1 MNDMEEIFDE
11 YCLFGNYMYAFS
23 TKHEKVTSFAWFIN
37 QYKTHFKTYYN
48 NTITTGW
55 QEKHNSS
62 VFEWEWYLRPR
73 KLKVLVFFI
82 TFYISVYACFL
93 FSVFHLTE
101 AQNLLLIRRMSF
113 RSVIK
118 TKKEYGHRGKESI
131 HSFRKTMH
139 VREHQPLLQQQP
151 YEHTV
156 NFFRA
161 NNNKF
166 GT

>member
-1 MNDMEEIFDE
+1 MFYIRVS
-11 YCLFGNYMYAFS
+11 CLTY
-23 TKHEKVTSFAWFIN
+23 FI
-37 QYKTHFKTYYN
+37 
-48 NTITTGW
+48 
-55 QEKHNSS
+55 
-62 VFEWEWYLRPR
+62 
-73 KLKVLVFFI
+73 KLKPKFTVDPKNV
-82 TFYISVYACFL
+82 VQ
-93 FSVFHLTE
+93 E
-101 AQNLLLIRRMSF
+101 RNKNQ
-113 RSVIK
+113 
-118 TKKEYGHRGKESI
+118 KEYGHRGKESI